1 MYSKNNHHRPKDKRE
16 YFDRPVNY
24 VHKGFLFSPK
34 HKLPLELYD
43 NAGSHYNVRIAQGP
57 SRNLS
62 PSPSNFGSTSFGGQ
76 SFMKKDPS
84 KTLTTGMTDAWLFD
98 QDFVKPKQ
106 LTKVGGQLANDYGQ
120 IPKLREPFKPN
131 RKN

>member
-43 NAGSHYNVRIAQGP
+43 NAGSHYNVRIANGS

-62 PSPSNFGSTSFGGQ
+62 PSPSNFGNTSFGGQ
-76 SFMKKDPS
+76 SGRSFLKKDPS

-98 QDFVKPKQ
+98 
-106 LTKVGGQLANDYGQ
+106 
-120 IPKLREPFKPN
+120 
-131 RKN
+131 